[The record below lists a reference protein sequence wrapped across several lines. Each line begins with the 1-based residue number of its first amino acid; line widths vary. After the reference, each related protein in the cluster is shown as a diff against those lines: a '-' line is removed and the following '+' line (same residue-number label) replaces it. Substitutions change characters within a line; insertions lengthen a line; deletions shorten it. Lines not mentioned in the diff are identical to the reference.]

1 MLKSKAPQVLQRLLL
16 LYNTGDMINY
26 NNIKNSMYGALGG
39 DKSLVWAPPTNIC
52 YIRHRHR
59 RRQACHEHINININ
73 SRTITVCQLIRTQK
87 WQRKAPRHLLAAR
100 RTKVNWRLKAIRE
113 WKQRRTIQQVQISDP
128 KWSLNQQTD
137 SSKPGALKPNS
148 SSSTCE
154 HSGRTW
160 YDWWSTHD
168 TTQQL
173 KSSQSCLRDR
183 RSSRQIT
190 SLTCGSTVVPLIP
203 EQTDWVWEKE
213 GKEEVTWRTEMA
225 EDEKQPLAAPSS
237 SSFGN

>member
-1 MLKSKAPQVLQRLLL
+1 MLKSKVPQVLQRLL

-26 NNIKNSMYGALGG
+26 NNIKNSMYGALGC

-128 KWSLNQQTD
+128 KWSLNQQTATAANPAPLNQTAAAALVSTLVGHGTTD
-137 SSKPGALKPNS
+137 DQHTTQHNNSSQVSHVYVTGEVVDRSQVSLVGALLS
-148 SSSTCE
+148 
-154 HSGRTW
+154 H
-160 YDWWSTHD
+160 
-168 TTQQL
+168 
-173 KSSQSCLRDR
+173 
-183 RSSRQIT
+183 
-190 SLTCGSTVVPLIP
+190 
-203 EQTDWVWEKE
+203 
-213 GKEEVTWRTEMA
+213 
-225 EDEKQPLAAPSS
+225 
-237 SSFGN
+237 